1 MPRSFANPPNR
12 RLPDSIF
19 ALSGS
24 RFLCPLARFHFDF
37 APVRGAGRGLLFRP
51 SRPFVCAFVRSSR
64 KSSHIRCGHV
74 GQIPTLRTESEQA
87 RRFVG

>member
-24 RFLCPLARFHFDF
+24 RFLCPLTRFHFDF

-51 SRPFVCAFVRSSR
+51 LRPFVCAFVRSSR
-64 KSSHIRCGHV
+64 KSSLVRCGLV
-74 GQIPTLRTESEQA
+74 DQIPTVRTESQ
-87 RRFVG
+87 